1 MDRTS
6 KTHVC
11 PLLIACFLGFSLGAK
26 GQVELISSDTLRIDS
41 LRVEEIKIGY
51 AVGNQQTLSGAVDK
65 VSEKRMNKGF
75 VTTPLEALSGQSA
88 GVSISSGENRAAM
101 LSSVRVRGTTSL
113 TGGNDPL
120 VIIDGVSADLSAL
133 NTIYPADIESF
144 TILKDASE
152 TAQYGSRGASGVI
165 EVATKKGKSE
175 SFRVSYTGNYGVQSV
190 YKNLEMLSAD
200 EFRAVARQLNM
211 DILDLGNQTNFP
223 EEITR
228 LGVMQNHHIAF
239 GGGTNTTN
247 YRASIGMMD
256 RKEVVQNNAYQNF
269 TAKVNLSQK
278 AFQDR
283 FQLDMGLFGSLQK
296 NNYLTDE
303 QKTFYSAATFN
314 PTFPNHRNPETGS
327 WDQITN
333 ASQITNPLAWLEV
346 QDDESNAHFNTHMKF
361 SLLLNRHLTFS
372 VFGSYSYNVIENSQY
387 LPTSVWAHG
396 QAYKGENKTEDLLG
410 NMMLSYTNTWG
421 KHKLDVLGLAEVQ
434 KKILTGFYT
443 TVTNFT
449 TDQYGYNNLQAGAV
463 RLWEGT
469 GSFYESPRLASFLA
483 RFNYVYD
490 GKYVL
495 TANARAD
502 ASSKVGE
509 NNRWG
514 FFPSTSLAWILSEE
528 GFLKEVSFLNN
539 LKLRAGYGVSGNLG
553 AIDSYNSLQLM
564 KPNGVVSVNGA
575 PTVTMGV
582 IRNANPDLKWEV
594 KRTFNV
600 GLDAGFFQNRLILAA
615 DYYHAKTSDMLY
627 LYDVSVPPFAYNKLL
642 ANLGSMENS
651 GVELGLGITPLQKK
665 DMELNINV
673 NVAFQKN
680 KLLSLSG
687 MYNGQYMS
695 APQYTPIA
703 SLNGAGFHGG
713 NNHIV
718 YQIVGESLGVF
729 YLPHC
734 TGLVEQADGSYR
746 YEVADLNGNGVNLED
761 GEDRY
766 VAGQATPKAML
777 GSNFSFRYRNFD
789 ISLQI
794 NGAFGHKIYNG
805 TALSYMN
812 MGSFPDYNVMKG
824 APEQRIKDQTAT
836 DYWLE
841 NGDYVNF
848 DYLTVGWNV
857 PLGKLKKYIR
867 YLRLSASVNNL
878 ATITAYSGLT
888 PMINSSIVNS
898 TLGVDDKRNYPVAR
912 SYSIGLNFQ
921 F

>member
-6 KTHVC
+6 KTQVC

-346 QDDESNAHFNTHMKF
+346 QDDE
-361 SLLLNRHLTFS
+361 
-372 VFGSYSYNVIENSQY
+372 
-387 LPTSVWAHG
+387 
-396 QAYKGENKTEDLLG
+396 
-410 NMMLSYTNTWG
+410 
-421 KHKLDVLGLAEVQ
+421 
-434 KKILTGFYT
+434 
-443 TVTNFT
+443 
-449 TDQYGYNNLQAGAV
+449 
-463 RLWEGT
+463 
-469 GSFYESPRLASFLA
+469 
-483 RFNYVYD
+483 
-490 GKYVL
+490 
-495 TANARAD
+495 
-502 ASSKVGE
+502 
-509 NNRWG
+509 
-514 FFPSTSLAWILSEE
+514 
-528 GFLKEVSFLNN
+528 
-539 LKLRAGYGVSGNLG
+539 
-553 AIDSYNSLQLM
+553 
-564 KPNGVVSVNGA
+564 
-575 PTVTMGV
+575 
-582 IRNANPDLKWEV
+582 
-594 KRTFNV
+594 
-600 GLDAGFFQNRLILAA
+600 
-615 DYYHAKTSDMLY
+615 
-627 LYDVSVPPFAYNKLL
+627 
-642 ANLGSMENS
+642 
-651 GVELGLGITPLQKK
+651 
-665 DMELNINV
+665 
-673 NVAFQKN
+673 
-680 KLLSLSG
+680 
-687 MYNGQYMS
+687 
-695 APQYTPIA
+695 
-703 SLNGAGFHGG
+703 
-713 NNHIV
+713 
-718 YQIVGESLGVF
+718 
-729 YLPHC
+729 
-734 TGLVEQADGSYR
+734 
-746 YEVADLNGNGVNLED
+746 
-761 GEDRY
+761 
-766 VAGQATPKAML
+766 
-777 GSNFSFRYRNFD
+777 
-789 ISLQI
+789 
-794 NGAFGHKIYNG
+794 
-805 TALSYMN
+805 
-812 MGSFPDYNVMKG
+812 
-824 APEQRIKDQTAT
+824 
-836 DYWLE
+836 
-841 NGDYVNF
+841 
-848 DYLTVGWNV
+848 
-857 PLGKLKKYIR
+857 
-867 YLRLSASVNNL
+867 
-878 ATITAYSGLT
+878 
-888 PMINSSIVNS
+888 
-898 TLGVDDKRNYPVAR
+898 
-912 SYSIGLNFQ
+912 
-921 F
+921 

>member
-1 MDRTS
+1 MDYTTKIHLRL
-6 KTHVC
+6 
-11 PLLIACFLGFSLGAK
+11 PLVTCLLVVSYGVR
-26 GQVELISSDTLRIDS
+26 GQVELISPDTLRIDS
-41 LRVEEIKIGY
+41 LRAKDIKIGY
-51 AVGNQQTLSGAVDK
+51 TVGSQQTLSGTVDK
-65 VSEKRMNKGF
+65 VSEDRMNKGF

-175 SFRVSYTGNYGVQSV
+175 SFRVSYTGNYGIQSV
-190 YKNLEMLSAD
+190 YKNIEMLSAD

-223 EEITR
+223 KEITR

-256 RKEVVQNNAYQNF
+256 SKKVVLGDDYQNF

-278 AFQDR
+278 AFHDR

-296 NNYLTDE
+296 NNYLTDI

-314 PTFPNHRNPETGS
+314 PTFPNHKNLVTGS

-346 QDDESNAHFNTHMKF
+346 QDDESNAHFNTHMKL
-361 SLLLNRHLTFS
+361 SLLLNRHFTFS
-372 VFGSYSYNVIENSQY
+372 LFGSYSYNVIENSQY

-410 NMMLSYTNTWG
+410 NMMLSYTNMWG
-421 KHKLDVLGLAEVQ
+421 KHKFDVLGLAEVQ
-434 KKILTGFYT
+434 KTILTGFYT

-449 TDQYGYNNLQAGAV
+449 TDKYGYNNLQAGAV

-483 RFNYVYD
+483 RLNYVYD

-514 FFPSTSLAWILSEE
+514 FFPSMSLAWVLSEE
-528 GFLKEVSFLNN
+528 DFLKDISFMNN
-539 LKLRAGYGVSGNLG
+539 LKLRAGYGISGNLG

-564 KPNGVVSVNGA
+564 KPNGVVSVNGS

-594 KRTFNV
+594 KRTSNV

-615 DYYHAKTSDMLY
+615 DYYYSKTSDMLY
-627 LYDVSVPPFAYNKLL
+627 LYDVGVPPFAYNKLL
-642 ANLGSMENS
+642 ANLGSMQNS

-665 DMELNINV
+665 DMELNINL

-695 APQYTPIA
+695 APKYTPIA

-734 TGLVEQADGSYR
+734 TGLVEQADGSFR
-746 YEVADLNGNGVNLED
+746 YEVADLNGNGVNMED

-857 PLGKLKKYIR
+857 PLGKLRKYIR

-898 TLGVDDKRNYPVAR
+898 TLGVDDKRNYPVSR